1 MLLEFDKTKDKNV
14 MMVVEA
20 SGIDSNEL
28 DITFNIIVDDIKYG
42 FPCELKE
49 SKVIIKVPALDT
61 VIKDLQPGKYKS
73 TLDIT
78 SSGKYFLQPFN
89 EDIEIIEVPDVS
101 IDKKSLQEKD
111 KLSIVV
117 SELIEDGTKIKKV
130 PVSEKIVDK
139 PKDFKD
145 LDNVDKT
152 DESKKKCDKKKSSDK
167 VMEKL
172 VKNDKS
178 KKIASLLD
186 DLF

>member
-1 MLLEFDKTKDKNV
+1 VD
-14 MMVVEA
+14 
-20 SGIDSNEL
+20 
-28 DITFNIIVDDIKYG
+28 NIRYG

-49 SKVIIKVPALDT
+49 NKVIIKVPALDT
-61 VIKDLQPGKYKS
+61 VIKDLKPGKYKS

-101 IDKKSLQEKD
+101 IDKDSLHEED

-117 SELIEDGTKIKKV
+117 SELIEDGTEVKKV
-130 PVSEKIVDK
+130 PISEKIVDK
-139 PKDFKD
+139 PKDFKS
-145 LDNVDKT
+145 NKKSDKT
-152 DESKKKCDKKKSSDK
+152 DESKKKCAKKKSGKK

-172 VKNDKS
+172 VKDDKS